1 MSNHIP
7 TDNKLQGSGAK
18 FRDVPS
24 IDARLNELEEEKQQ
38 LIALKEELQKPKRI
52 PSIPESF
59 SPEQKIAI
67 FRSLFR
73 GRTDIFANRWQN
85 QQGRSGYSV
94 ACNNEWIKGICNK
107 PRIKCQ
113 DCSHRQFSELSDQ
126 VIYRHLAG
134 HQVVGLY
141 PLLQDNTCF
150 LLAADFDKGSWQD
163 EVKAMSRACIELKVP
178 HAIEFSRSGNGAHLW
193 IFFEDKVPA
202 NEARLLGF
210 GLLDKAMEIYPSLSF
225 DSYDR
230 LFPNQ
235 DILPEGGFG
244 NLIALPLQ
252 REARQMGN
260 SLFVDA
266 ELKVIDDQWRYLSQI
281 KRLSKLNLN
290 TLISQISPSLKLMSE
305 QDITDTRPP
314 WEITAKPKPLTLES
328 RPKQITV
335 TLANHVYFAMAELPT
350 ALSARLRRLAS
361 FSNPVFFKTQALRFS
376 THGIPRFISCAHIE
390 NGYLALP
397 RGCLDD
403 ALALLEEHNIVVQFD
418 DKRELGT
425 KLSGIKP
432 LLTLRKSQQVA
443 IKEMCKHDSGILHAP
458 TAFGKTVTAI
468 GMIAKRKTNTLILV
482 HSRQLLDQWQER
494 LRSFL
499 PETEVGVIRGGKKKP
514 TGIIDIA
521 TYQSLIN
528 KKDNTVSPLVQ
539 DYGYVIVDE
548 CHHVS
553 APRFE
558 MVLNEVRAKYVLGL
572 TATPERQDGHQKIIF
587 MAAGPIRH
595 KVKDRNDEKFDQ
607 DVQIHQLYDTP
618 PPYIARSEE
627 RPKISDAYRWIMEN
641 DKRTQAIVADV
652 IKSVRDDSHPIV
664 LTERREHA
672 EVINNLL
679 EESGIDSVILK
690 GAMKAAERKRV
701 DERLHSAQVVVAT
714 GKYVGEGFDLP
725 RLDTL
730 FLAMP
735 IAWKG
740 SLAQYAGR
748 IHRESEGKTQVTIH
762 DYVDCGLP
770 MLQRMFN
777 KREKSYKSM
786 GYTVRFLDEQYSA
799 DEAVLF

>member
-1 MSNHIP
+1 MSQR
-7 TDNKLQGSGAK
+7 KK
-18 FRDVPS
+18 FHDIS
-24 IDARLNELEEEKQQ
+24 AIDARLTELEQEKQD
-38 LIALKEELQKPKRI
+38 LLALRKKLQASKPA
-52 PSIPESF
+52 PTVSDSF

-73 GRTDIFANRWQN
+73 GRTDIFASRWQN
-85 QQGRSGYSV
+85 RQGRSGYSV
-94 ACNNEWIKGICNK
+94 ACNNEWVKDICNK

-113 DCSHRQFSELSDQ
+113 DCNQRQFSELTDQ
-126 VIYRHLAG
+126 IIYRHLAG
-134 HQVVGLY
+134 QQVVGLY
-141 PLLQDNTCF
+141 PLLQDNTCY
-150 LLAADFDKGSWQD
+150 LLAADFDKGNWQD
-163 EVKAMSRACIELKVP
+163 EVKAMARACNEYKVP
-178 HAIEFSRSGNGAHLW
+178 HAVEISRSGNGAHLW
-193 IFFEDKVPA
+193 IFFDENIPA

-210 GLLDKAMEIYPSLSF
+210 GLLDKAMEVYPNLAF

-252 REARQMGN
+252 REARQAGN

-266 ELKVIDDQWRYLSQI
+266 QLNVIEDQWQHLAQMKKLSRQG
-281 KRLSKLNLN
+281 LNKLLP
-290 TLISQISPSLKLMSE
+290 QISPNAILISE
-305 QDITDTRPP
+305 QNVADTRPP
-314 WEITAKPKPLTLES
+314 WEITAKPKPLVLEN
-328 RPKQITV
+328 PPQQITI
-335 TLANHVYFAMAELPT
+335 TLANHIYLELKALPS

-376 THGIPRFISCAHIE
+376 THGIPRFISCARIE
-390 NGYLALP
+390 RGYLALP

-403 ALALLEEHNIVVQFD
+403 ALALLKEHKIDVQID
-418 DKRELGT
+418 DKREVGA
-425 KLSGIKP
+425 KLSNIKP
-432 LLTLRKSQQVA
+432 LITLRKNQLTAV
-443 IKEMCKHDSGILHAP
+443 KEMSKHDTGILHAP

-468 GMIAKRKTNTLILV
+468 GIIAKRKTNTLILL

-494 LRSFL
+494 LRTFL
-499 PETEVGVIRGGKKKP
+499 PEVEIGVIRGGKKKP
-514 TGIIDIA
+514 TGVIDIA
-521 TYQSLIN
+521 TYQTLIN
-528 KKDNTVSPLVQ
+528 KKDNTVSPIVQ
-539 DYGYVIVDE
+539 DYGLVIVDE

-558 MVLNEVRAKYVLGL
+558 MVLNEVRARYVLGL

-587 MAAGPIRH
+587 MATGPIRY
-595 KVKDRNDEKFDQ
+595 KVKNSSGESFEQ
-607 DVQIHQLYDTP
+607 EVQIHRLYDIP
-618 PPYIARSEE
+618 PLHLTQPEE
-627 RPKISDAYRWIMEN
+627 RPKITDAYRWIMEN
-641 DKRTQAIVADV
+641 EKRTQRIVSDV
-652 IKSVRDDSHPIV
+652 IDNIHEGRHPIV
-664 LTERREHA
+664 LTERRDHA
-672 EVINNLL
+672 QTLNNLL
-679 EESGIDSVILK
+679 NKNGIDSIILR
-690 GAMKAAERKRV
+690 GAMNAAERRRI
-701 DERLHSAQVVVAT
+701 DEHLHSAQVVVAT

-748 IHRESEGKTQVTIH
+748 IHRESDGKTQVTIH

-786 GYTVRFLDEQYSA
+786 GYTILFSGESA
-799 DEAVLF
+799 STDGAQQFVAMLV

>member
-1 MSNHIP
+1 MPDQYRSG
-7 TDNKLQGSGAK
+7 DKLLDISA
-18 FRDVPS
+18 
-24 IDARLNELEEEKQQ
+24 IDSRLAELEQEKQQ
-38 LIALKEELQKPKRI
+38 LIALRAELQKSKPA
-52 PSIPESF
+52 PPLSDSF

-67 FRSLFR
+67 FRNLFR

-85 QQGRSGYSV
+85 QRGRSGYSV
-94 ACNNEWIKGICNK
+94 ACDNEWVQGICIK
-107 PRIKCQ
+107 PRIKCL
-113 DCSHRQFSELSDQ
+113 DCTHRQFSELNDQ
-126 VIYRHLAG
+126 IIYRHLAG
-134 HQVVGLY
+134 QQVVGLY
-141 PLLQDNTCF
+141 PLLQDSTCH
-150 LLAADFDKGSWQD
+150 LLAADFDKGNWQD
-163 EVKAMSRACIELKVP
+163 EVKAMSRACTEYGVP
-178 HAIEFSRSGNGAHLW
+178 HAVEISRSGNGAHLW
-193 IFFEDKVPA
+193 IFFDDKVPA

-210 GLLDKAMEIYPSLSF
+210 GLLDKAMEVYPNLSF

-252 REARQMGN
+252 REVRQAGN
-260 SLFVDA
+260 SSFVDK
-266 ELKVIDDQWRYLSQI
+266 ELNVIEDQWQHLAQI
-281 KRLSKLNLN
+281 KRLSGLELNKLL
-290 TLISQISPSLKLMSE
+290 SQIPPNASLISE
-305 QDITDTRPP
+305 QDVTDTRPP
-314 WEITAKPKPLTLES
+314 WEITAKPRPLVLENPPQQVS
-328 RPKQITV
+328 I
-335 TLANHVYFAMAELPT
+335 TLADHIYFEVKALPS
-350 ALSARLRRLAS
+350 ALLARLRRLAS

-376 THGIPRFISCAHIE
+376 THGIPRFISCARIE
-390 NGYLALP
+390 RGYLSLP

-403 ALALLEEHNIVVQFD
+403 ALALLKENNIDVQID

-425 KLSGIKP
+425 KLSGMRP
-432 LLTLRKSQQVA
+432 LLTLRKNQQTAV
-443 IKEMCKHDSGILHAP
+443 KEMSKHDAGILHAP

-468 GMIAKRKTNTLILV
+468 GMIAKRKANTLILV

-494 LRSFL
+494 LHSFL
-499 PETEVGVIRGGKKKP
+499 PEAEIGVIRGGKKNP

-528 KKDNTVSPLVQ
+528 KKDNTISPIVQ
-539 DYGYVIVDE
+539 GYGHVIVDE

-595 KVKDRNDEKFDQ
+595 KVKSSSEGRFEQ
-607 DVQIHQLYDTP
+607 EVQVHQLYDTP
-618 PPYIARSEE
+618 PLHISQPEE
-627 RPKISDAYRWIMEN
+627 RPRITDAYRWIMEN
-641 DKRTQAIVADV
+641 EARTRQITSDV
-652 IKSVRDDSHPIV
+652 IDSVHENRHPIV

-672 EVINNLL
+672 EMINNFLK
-679 EESGIDSVILK
+679 ENGIDSIILK

-701 DERLHSAQVVVAT
+701 EEHLHSAQVVVAT

-748 IHRESEGKTQVTIH
+748 IHRESDGKTQVTIH

-777 KREKSYKSM
+777 KREKSYKAMS
-786 GYTVRFLDEQYSA
+786 YTILFSGESA
-799 DEAVLF
+799 STDKAKQFEAVLE

>member
-1 MSNHIP
+1 MPN
-7 TDNKLQGSGAK
+7 QYRSGDK
-18 FRDVPS
+18 FHDIS
-24 IDARLNELEEEKQQ
+24 AIDSRLAELEQEKQQ
-38 LIALKEELQKPKRI
+38 LVALRAALQKSKPVL
-52 PSIPESF
+52 STSDSF

-67 FRSLFR
+67 FINLFR

-85 QQGRSGYSV
+85 QRGRNGYSV
-94 ACNNEWIKGICNK
+94 ACDNEWVQGVCNK
-107 PRIKCQ
+107 PRIKCL
-113 DCSHRQFSELSDQ
+113 DCTHRQFSELNDQ

-134 HQVVGLY
+134 QQVVGLY
-141 PLLQDNTCF
+141 PLLQDNTCH
-150 LLAADFDKGSWQD
+150 LLAADFDKGTWQD
-163 EVKAMSRACIELKVP
+163 EVKAMSRACTEYGVP
-178 HAIEFSRSGNGAHLW
+178 HAVEISRSGNGAHLW
-193 IFFEDKVPA
+193 IFFDDKVPA

-210 GLLDKAMEIYPSLSF
+210 SLLDKAMEGYPNLSF

-252 REARQMGN
+252 REVRQAGN
-260 SLFVDA
+260 SSFVDA
-266 ELKVIDDQWRYLSQI
+266 ELNVIDDQWQHLAQL
-281 KRLSKLNLN
+281 KRLSRQELNKLL
-290 TLISQISPSLKLMSE
+290 SQTSPNASVISE
-305 QDITDTRPP
+305 QNVTDTRPP
-314 WEITAKPKPLTLES
+314 WEITAKPRPLVLEN
-328 RPKQITV
+328 PPQQVNI
-335 TLANHVYFAMAELPT
+335 TLANHIYFEVKALPST
-350 ALSARLRRLAS
+350 LLARLRRLAS

-376 THGIPRFISCAHIE
+376 THGIPRFISCARIE
-390 NGYLALP
+390 RGYLSLP

-403 ALALLEEHNIVVQFD
+403 ALALLKENNIDIQID
-418 DKRELGT
+418 DKRELGI
-425 KLSGIKP
+425 KLSGMKP
-432 LLTLRKSQQVA
+432 LLALRKNQQAAV
-443 IKEMCKHDSGILHAP
+443 KEMSKHDAGILHAP

-468 GMIAKRKTNTLILV
+468 GMIVKRKANTLILV

-494 LRSFL
+494 LQSFL
-499 PETEVGVIRGGKKKP
+499 PEAEIGVIRGGKKNP

-528 KKDNTVSPLVQ
+528 KKDNTISSVVQ
-539 DYGYVIVDE
+539 DYGHVIVDE

-595 KVKDRNDEKFDQ
+595 KVKRSSDEKFEQ
-607 DVQIHQLYDTP
+607 EVQIHQLYDTP
-618 PPYIARSEE
+618 PLHLTQSGE
-627 RPKISDAYRWIMEN
+627 RPKITDAYRWIIEN
-641 DKRTQAIVADV
+641 DMRTQRIVSDIV
-652 IKSVRDDSHPIV
+652 NNVRKGRHPIV
-664 LTERREHA
+664 LTERRDHA
-672 EVINNLL
+672 EKLNDLL
-679 EESGIDSVILK
+679 NENGIDSIILK
-690 GAMKAAERKRV
+690 GAMKATERRRV
-701 DERLHSAQVVVAT
+701 DEHLHSAQVVVAT

-748 IHRESEGKTQVTIH
+748 IHRESDGKTQVTIH

-770 MLQRMFN
+770 MLQRMLN

-786 GYTVRFLDEQYSA
+786 GYTILFSGESANSNGAKQLDTML
-799 DEAVLF
+799 V

>member
-1 MSNHIP
+1 MPNQHH
-7 TDNKLQGSGAK
+7 SGDK
-18 FRDVPS
+18 FRDIS
-24 IDARLNELEEEKQQ
+24 AINARLSELEQEKQQ
-38 LIALKEELQKPKRI
+38 LTALREELQRSKPT
-52 PSIPESF
+52 PPTSHSF

-67 FRSLFR
+67 FRGLFR

-94 ACNNEWIKGICNK
+94 ACNNEWVQGICNK
-107 PRIKCQ
+107 PRIKCL
-113 DCSHRQFSELSDQ
+113 DCTHRQFSKLNDQ

-134 HQVVGLY
+134 QQVVGLY
-141 PLLQDNTCF
+141 PLLHDNTCY
-150 LLAADFDKGSWQD
+150 LLVTDFDKGSWQD
-163 EVKAMSRACIELKVP
+163 EVMAMSRACNEYGVP
-178 HAIEFSRSGNGAHLW
+178 HAVEISRSGNGAHLW
-193 IFFEDKVPA
+193 IFFDYKVPA

-210 GLLDKAMEIYPSLSF
+210 GLLDKAMEIYPNLSF

-252 REARQMGN
+252 REARLAGN
-260 SLFVDA
+260 SSFVDS
-266 ELKVIDDQWRYLSQI
+266 ELDVIDDQWQYLAQI
-281 KRLSKLNLN
+281 KRLSSPELNKLL
-290 TLISQISPSLKLMSE
+290 SQISPNASLISE
-305 QDITDTRPP
+305 QDVADIRPP
-314 WEITAKPKPLTLES
+314 WGITAKSKPLVLEN
-328 RPKQITV
+328 PPQQITI
-335 TLANHVYFAMAELPT
+335 TLANHIYFEIKALPS
-350 ALSARLRRLAS
+350 ALSARLKRLAS

-376 THGIPRFISCAHIE
+376 THGIPRFISCARIE
-390 NGYLALP
+390 QGYLSLP

-403 ALALLEEHNIVVQFD
+403 ALTLLKENNIDVQID

-425 KLSGIKP
+425 KLSGMKP
-432 LLTLRKSQQVA
+432 LLTLRRNQQAAV
-443 IKEMCKHDSGILHAP
+443 KEICKHDAGILHAP
-458 TAFGKTVTAI
+458 TAFGKTVVAI
-468 GMIAKRKTNTLILV
+468 GMIVKRKANTLILV

-494 LRSFL
+494 LHSFL
-499 PETEVGVIRGGKKKP
+499 PEAEIGVIRGGKKKP
-514 TGIIDIA
+514 TGIIDVA

-528 KKDNTVSPLVQ
+528 KKDNTVSPIVQ
-539 DYGYVIVDE
+539 DYGHVIVDE

-558 MVLNEVRAKYVLGL
+558 MVLNEVRAKYMLGL

-595 KVKDRNDEKFDQ
+595 KVKNSGDEKFEQ
-607 DVQIHQLYDTP
+607 EVQIHQSYDTP
-618 PPYIARSEE
+618 PLHLTRSEE
-627 RPKISDAYRWIMEN
+627 RPKIADAYRWIMEN
-641 DKRTQAIVADV
+641 EARTQRIVSDV
-652 IKSVRDDSHPIV
+652 IDSVRENRHPIV

-672 EVINNLL
+672 EMINNLL
-679 EESGIDSVILK
+679 KESGIDSLILK

-701 DERLHSAQVVVAT
+701 DEHLDSAQVIVAT

-740 SLAQYAGR
+740 TLAQYAGR
-748 IHRESEGKTQVTIH
+748 IHRESDGKIRVTVH

-777 KREKSYKSM
+777 KREKSYKAM
-786 GYTVRFLDEQYSA
+786 GYTALFSGESA
-799 DEAVLF
+799 STDKAKQFEAVLV